1 MDASDA
7 FKSGFLL
14 AGRPVGMVLVAPL
27 SLLNAAGEGVLSI
40 NIGVN
45 DENDGDEDVDAI
57 RLNGVDGVD
66 KRFWLIESFETFAKS
81 NFAGVTL

>member
-40 NIGVN
+40 DIGVN
-45 DENDGDEDVDAI
+45 DENDVDAI
-57 RLNGVDGVD
+57 LLNGVDGVD
-66 KRFWLIESFETFAKS
+66 KGFWLIASFETFAKS